1 MKQIGLCLLAGG
13 LLFFIAGILFNLIAR
28 VKKAKEE
35 IEIINKKAMLGAAY
49 TENFDEKKEKPLVI
63 TDATGLIDEDDTD
76 EYKTTL
82 L

>member
-1 MKQIGLCLLAGG
+1 MTK
-13 LLFFIAGILFNLIAR
+13 R
-28 VKKAKEE
+28 YKEY
-35 IEIINKKAMLGAAY
+35 MS
-49 TENFDEKKEKPLVI
+49 DEKKEKPLVI